1 MGACKPGQGR
11 KSAAISGNLQVRR
24 TSHREPAAKG
34 GWGLETGGLVSQP
47 QFQSP
52 ASNPQSPFPAMYDTI
67 IIGAGMSGL
76 AAGIRLAHF
85 GQKVCILERHSA
97 IGGLNSFYRQGGR
110 IFDVG
115 LHAITNFVPKGTR
128 TGPFAKLLRQL
139 RLAWEEWALA
149 PQLGSAIMFPGVT
162 LRFSNEQELLEAE
175 IRRQFPNQI
184 NNFRRLTAE
193 LQDYDQFG
201 KAGAHRSAR
210 KAVADVIDEP
220 LLAEMIFCPILFY
233 GGSQEH
239 DIDFDQFSI
248 LFRAIFLEGL
258 ARPMAGIQL
267 ILKMLMQRFREHGGV
282 LRILAPVGKIVV
294 KNGSVEKI
302 ILENG
307 EELEAKNVLSSAG
320 WSETLQMCDDNQAS
334 AADSPG
340 RLSFIES
347 ISILNRPPRSL
358 GYDKTIVFY
367 NDSEKFHYEKPDD
380 LADFRSGMVCSPNNF
395 AYAQPLSEGVMRVSA
410 LANYDRWAAL
420 DSEAYQEA
428 KRQWYDRLAE
438 SAARFVP
445 DFRGAVIETDVFT
458 PLTIHRFTGHAD
470 GAIYGS
476 TKKSR
481 DGTTHLKNLYICGND
496 QGLVGIVGALLSGIS
511 IANRHLL
518 K

>member
-1 MGACKPGQGR
+1 
-11 KSAAISGNLQVRR
+11 
-24 TSHREPAAKG
+24 
-34 GWGLETGGLVSQP
+34 
-47 QFQSP
+47 
-52 ASNPQSPFPAMYDTI
+52 MYDTI

-97 IGGLNSFYRQGGR
+97 VGGLNSFYRQRGR
-110 IFDVG
+110 TFDVG
-115 LHAITNFVPKGTR
+115 LHAITNFVPKGVR
-128 TGPFAKLLRQL
+128 NGPFPKLLRQL
-139 RLAWEEWALA
+139 RLAWEEWALS

-162 LRFSNEQELLEAE
+162 LRFSNEQELLESE
-175 IRRQFPNQI
+175 IQRQFPSQV

-193 LQDYDQFG
+193 LHDYDQFG

-210 KAVADVIDEP
+210 KAIADIIDDP

-239 DIDFDQFSI
+239 DMDFDQFSI
-248 LFRAIFLEGL
+248 LFRAIYLEGL
-258 ARPMAGIQL
+258 ARPAAGIQI
-267 ILKMLMQRFREHGGV
+267 ILRLLMQRFREHGGV
-282 LRILAPVGKIVV
+282 LRLRAPVGKIVV
-294 KNGSVEKI
+294 KHGSVEKI
-302 ILENG
+302 TLENG
-307 EELEAKNVLSSAG
+307 EELEARNVLSSAG
-320 WSETLQMCDDNQAS
+320 WAETVRMCDDGQEAQA
-334 AADSPG
+334 AAPG

-347 ISILNRPPRSL
+347 ISILSGTPKSL

-395 AYAQPLSEGVMRVSA
+395 AYAQPMSEGVMRVSA
-410 LANYDRWAAL
+410 LANYDRWASL
-420 DSEAYQEA
+420 EPEAYQAA

-445 DFRGAVIETDVFT
+445 DFRGAVVETDMFT
-458 PLTIHRFTGHAD
+458 PLTIRRFTGHAD

-476 TKKSR
+476 NKKSR
-481 DGTTHLKNLYICGND
+481 DGTTHLRNLYICGND
-496 QGLVGIVGALLSGIS
+496 QGLVGIVGALISGIS
-511 IANRHLL
+511 IANRYLL